1 VLHVGLTGNIGSG
14 KSTVATLFAR
24 WGAVLIDADELVH
37 QLQHP
42 GTAVFAGIVRRFG
55 ADVLRPDGTLDRTA
69 LRRRVLASPADLAAL
84 NQIVHPAVREWRDAF
99 IEQNRASPALVFE
112 IPLLFETRS
121 EKDFDKVVVVS
132 APAEVQRARVLARGG
147 MTLDRF
153 NSILA
158 RQMPDEEKRRRAD
171 FVIDTGADLST
182 TEAQVRDIL
191 ACLGVAPA

>member
-1 VLHVGLTGNIGSG
+1 MMKIALTGSIGMG
-14 KSTVATLFAR
+14 KSTVARMFADA
-24 WGAVLIDADELVH
+24 GVPVFDADAVVR
-37 QLQHP
+37 QLQGP
-42 GTAVFAGIVRRFG
+42 GGALIERIGELFPGCVRS
-55 ADVLRPDGTLDRTA
+55 GTLDRECLA
-69 LRRRVLASPADLAAL
+69 QIVLADRSKLAQLEA
-84 NQIVHPAVREWRDAF
+84 IVHPAVREWRDAF